1 MSSSIIFSS
10 PGQPWGQFS
19 PFAIT
24 PFTFPDGRIYYTAEH
39 YFQANKFSSRAIS
52 DQILAQKNPA
62 DAIEL
67 SRNPEFKKYIR
78 RDWDKIRDD
87 VMYDAQLAKFQ
98 AYPNLADLLLSTGD
112 MNLQYRNHTDSYWG
126 DGGRTGKGKN
136 KLGIILMEIRNHFR
150 ELYGSEKYAVSTAM
164 GYKVDES
171 GNAIPTSERVKKLK
185 GGVIPIL
192 TPRRTESK
200 KSSSR
205 KTSSRRTSKVASVPK
220 SKKVSKPKVK
230 YIYKKQQTQR
240 RRG

>member
-1 MSSSIIFSS
+1 MSTAIIFST

-19 PFAIT
+19 PFAVT

-67 SRNPEFKKYIR
+67 ARNPDFKKYIR

-112 MNLQYRNHTDSYWG
+112 MNLQYRNHADSYWG
-126 DGGRTGKGKN
+126 DGGRTGRGQN
-136 KLGIILMEIRNHFR
+136 KLGSILVDIRQHFR
-150 ELYGSEKYAVSTAM
+150 ELYGNEKFAVSTAM
-164 GYKVDES
+164 GYDVDEI
-171 GNAIPTSERVKKLK
+171 GNMKATSARQKKLK
-185 GGVIPIL
+185 GGIIPIL
-192 TPRRTESK
+192 TPRRTESRRMSTRRVSSK
-200 KSSSR
+200 KSSTKKSSAPKKR
-205 KTSSRRTSKVASVPK
+205 VASRR
-220 SKKVSKPKVK
+220 VSKRK
-230 YIYKKQQTQR
+230 YYY
-240 RRG
+240 